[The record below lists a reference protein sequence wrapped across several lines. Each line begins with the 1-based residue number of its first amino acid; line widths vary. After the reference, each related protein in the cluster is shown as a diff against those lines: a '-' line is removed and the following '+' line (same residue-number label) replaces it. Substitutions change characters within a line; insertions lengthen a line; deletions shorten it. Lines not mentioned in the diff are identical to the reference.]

1 MIINDEYNY
10 NYDAYS
16 PRACSLEFAWR
27 SSYKKCVFWIK
38 PQFLMKGHH
47 SWLHIG
53 KELVEKI

>member
-27 SSYKKCVFWIK
+27 SSYKKVR
-38 PQFLMKGHH
+38 L
-47 SWLHIG
+47 LD
-53 KELVEKI
+53 